1 MVSRAISESEYSP
14 ISSPAKKSQ
23 RLFSFVSNGPMFGE
37 KARQLVYT
45 TSLIPIETVLNS
57 QIVVIM
63 ILGLIFCFRI
73 VPVSMF

>member
-1 MVSRAISESEYSP
+1 
-14 ISSPAKKSQ
+14 
-23 RLFSFVSNGPMFGE
+23 MFGE

>member
-1 MVSRAISESEYSP
+1 
-14 ISSPAKKSQ
+14 
-23 RLFSFVSNGPMFGE
+23 MFGE

-45 TSLIPIETVLNS
+45 TSLIPIKTVLNS